1 MKAWSRGPLAIR
13 NRSHDDLDTSDF
25 AESESIEKTNIRN
38 IVRWSEYISC
48 QKLRLINKSNN

>member
-25 AESESIEKTNIRN
+25 AESESTEKANIRN
-38 IVRWSEYISC
+38 IVRWSGICPAKNYV
-48 QKLRLINKSNN
+48 